1 MSALSVGMLGF
12 VLSMLG
18 MECTYLGGKD
28 RSKYKKIFAG
38 GCCHILGGTILVII
52 LGGLEDKL
60 RHLFLICVFKQL
72 K

>member
-28 RSKYKKIFAG
+28 RSKYKKIYAG
-38 GCCHILGGTILVII
+38 GSCHILGGAILV
-52 LGGLEDKL
+52 
-60 RHLFLICVFKQL
+60 LIPA
-72 K
+72 

>member
-28 RSKYKKIFAG
+28 RSKYKKIYAG
-38 GCCHILGGTILVII
+38 GCCHILGGTIQI
-52 LGGLEDKL
+52 LIPVWVEDK
-60 RHLFLICVFKQL
+60 CTMFK
-72 K
+72 

>member
-28 RSKYKKIFAG
+28 RSKYKKTYAG
-38 GCCHILGGTILVII
+38 GCCHILGGMRIVLIPGW
-52 LGGLEDKL
+52 LQDK
-60 RHLFLICVFKQL
+60 CNMFK
-72 K
+72 